1 MRIIFAASIF
11 ISAAMLFVVQPLA
24 GRILLPLL
32 GGSPAVWNTA
42 MVFFQGALLAGYLYV
57 HGVSRLPRRVQPL
70 VHLCALAVSALTL
83 PVAIDVGEP
92 AGSNAWWVLKT
103 LALSVGPAFI
113 AASASAPLL
122 QSWYSRLGRADSH
135 DPYFLYA
142 ASNAG
147 SMIGLLGY
155 PLLVEPLMSRQDQS
169 MTWAFGY
176 WGLLMPLVLA
186 CGAGMSLAKDAP
198 LPPTA
203 LPVERLGA
211 MRRVRWI
218 ILAAVPSSLMLGVTQ
233 HLTTDVASVPLLWVL
248 PLALYLLSYVL
259 AYSGPRWGSSRLWGR
274 VLPFGVIPLVMVFL
288 ADAQQPIGLLL
299 PLHLG
304 TFFAASM
311 MCHRRLA
318 EDRPAASRLTG
329 YYLCL
334 SLGGV
339 LGGAATA
346 LLAPAIFDRI
356 AEYPLAIGAACLLR
370 PQMDESRHVRAR
382 RWMHA
387 AIAAGLVAVLA
398 LGASVWLSEHTLDTT
413 RLSMA
418 LRAGVP
424 TLICALVLLRR
435 GSIRF
440 AWAAGTLMVLA
451 SVVVPRG
458 HVVHRERTFFGVHR
472 VSTASGGKWISLWHG
487 TTLHGIQARFMP
499 LERVPTTYYH
509 PSGPLG
515 DVVTMLEARGALTD
529 AAFVGL
535 GAGSAA
541 AYAKPGM
548 RFTFYEIDPAVARIA
563 QNPDYF
569 TFLSGARAACE
580 VRVADGRLGLSRDP
594 DGAYDLIVIDAFSS
608 DAIPVHL
615 ITREAIA
622 LYRQK
627 LRPRGVL
634 LFHVSSRFFDL
645 TPVLAG
651 AGGAMGMAVISRND
665 DFITEKQAAEGK
677 FASTWVALA
686 NDREDLGPLARL
698 PNWER
703 HAATGH
709 EPLWTDDYSNILGVL
724 RWR

>member
-11 ISAAMLFVVQPLA
+11 VSAALLFAIQPFA
-24 GRILLPLL
+24 GRILLPQL
-32 GGSPAVWNTA
+32 GGSPAAWNTA
-42 MVFFQGALLAGYLYV
+42 MVFFQGALLAGYLYA
-57 HGVSRLPRRVQPL
+57 HGVSRLPRRTQPL
-70 VHLCALAVSALTL
+70 VHMLVLAGAALTL
-83 PVAIDVGEP
+83 PVGVDVGEP
-92 AGSNAWWVLKT
+92 TGSHAWWALRT
-103 LALSVGPAFI
+103 LAVGVGPAFV

-147 SMIGLLGY
+147 SMIGLLGF
-155 PLLVEPLMSRQDQS
+155 PLLIEPLMTRQDQGVS
-169 MTWAFGY
+169 WAYAY

-186 CGAGMSLAKDAP
+186 CGAGMSVAKDAP
-198 LPPTA
+198 RMA
-203 LPVERLGA
+203 VVQGA
-211 MRRVRWI
+211 DRVGTGKRVRWI
-218 ILAAVPSSLMLGVTQ
+218 LLAGVPSSLMLGVTQ
-233 HLTTDVASVPLLWVL
+233 HLTTDVASVPLLWVM

-259 AYSGPRWGSSRLWGR
+259 AFSGPRWGSSRMWGR

-318 EDRPAASRLTG
+318 EDRPEASRLTG

-346 LLAPAIFDRI
+346 LLAPAIFDRV

-370 PQMDESRHVRAR
+370 PQMDESRHARAR

-387 AIAAGLVAVLA
+387 AIAAGAVGVAA
-398 LGASVWLSEHTLDTT
+398 LGASVWLSETSHEGE
-413 RLSMA
+413 RLGVA

-472 VSTASGGKWISLWHG
+472 VSTASGGTWNSLWHG
-487 TTLHGIQARFMP
+487 TTLHGMQARSMP
-499 LERVPTTYYH
+499 LEHVPTTYYH
-509 PSGPLG
+509 PTGPLG
-515 DVVTMLEARGALTD
+515 DVVTMLDARAGLAD

-563 QNPDYF
+563 QNPAYF
-569 TFLSGARAACE
+569 TYLSHAKGSCV
-580 VRVADGRLGLSRDP
+580 VRVADGRLGLAKDP
-594 DGAYDLIVIDAFSS
+594 DTSYDLIVIDAFSS

-615 ITREAIA
+615 ITKEAIA
-622 LYRQK
+622 LYRRK

-651 AGGAMGMAVISRND
+651 AGGSLGLAVISRTD
-665 DFITEKQAAEGK
+665 DFLTQKLTREGK
-677 FASTWVALA
+677 FASTWVAMA
-686 NDREDLGPLARL
+686 GDREDLGPLARL

-703 HAATGH
+703 RPATGV
-709 EPLWTDDYSNILGVL
+709 EPLWTDDYSNIVGVL